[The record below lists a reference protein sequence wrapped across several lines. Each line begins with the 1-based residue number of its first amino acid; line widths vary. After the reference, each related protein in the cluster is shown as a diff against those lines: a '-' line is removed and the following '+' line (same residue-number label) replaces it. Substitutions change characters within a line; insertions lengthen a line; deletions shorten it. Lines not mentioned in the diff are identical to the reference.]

1 MGLYRH
7 CSIVQGRESCCYRL
21 LSVNGAKKP
30 AAPVLSVNTMARTHH
45 TITHSAPPSKPCT
58 THPASCLSVCLS
70 VCRRRLLLSREQLST
85 LPPSLCLIRRS
96 ADKEFCGAARAREV
110 SAAAGVGSGRTS
122 PADTDVQSKRPLPC
136 QHHPTNCKN

>member
-1 MGLYRH
+1 MYRH

-45 TITHSAPPSKPCT
+45 TITHSAPPPNHALLT
-58 THPASCLSVCLS
+58 QPPVCLS

-96 ADKEFCGAARAREV
+96 ADKEFCAAARAREV
-110 SAAAGVGSGRTS
+110 SATAGVGSGRTS

-136 QHHPTNCKN
+136 QPHPTNCKN